1 MPDPDRAGG
10 TAIMTAQQS
19 ASPRI
24 SEFAWGR
31 VETADG
37 GVFRDAKLWPG
48 GGREWD
54 WTETGTHHVPGI
66 QPADVMELLDNG
78 AETIVLSRGVY
89 EPCSKGAASRSRSCR
104 PSGRSSATTNW
115 RRKARSAACSTR
127 PADGTSA
134 GFRQLRDLIL
144 RDGPEGP
151 PQHEGTNV
159 YASC

>member
-89 EPCSKGAASRSRSCR
+89 ERLQTCRETLDLLEGRGVKVEVLQTERAVERYNELAA
-104 PSGRSSATTNW
+104 
-115 RRKARSAACSTR
+115 
-127 PADGTSA
+127 
-134 GFRQLRDLIL
+134 
-144 RDGPEGP
+144 EGP
-151 PQHEGTNV
+151 VGGLFHST
-159 YASC
+159 C